1 MYNKRFLRAA
11 LRALVE
17 MTAVFTFLLAGQ
29 GAFAQSIP
37 DSVYYLR
44 PAFGQ
49 GMVYFYG
56 QSPAQGKLNICA
68 LDNTLR
74 FIDNNGTELAAAD
87 SKDILKVVIE
97 GVTYLHSGGI
107 FYQLFPAATE
117 YGIALERTVTI
128 LRDVKTGA
136 FGTTSQTSS
145 IREYSTFYADGVA
158 YNIGSDKV
166 SPYTVSET
174 LFLYRGTSVMAFNKR
189 QLKRLFP
196 ERKADIDAWFKAGN
210 ALPETVPEALEILA
224 LWAQ

>member
-1 MYNKRFLRAA
+1 MKRSI
-11 LRALVE
+11 VI
-17 MTAVFTFLLAGQ
+17 AVLLALCFN
-29 GAFAQSIP
+29 AAAQSIP
-37 DSVYYLR
+37 DSVYYLQ

-49 GMVYFYG
+49 GMVYFFG

-74 FIDNNGTELAAAD
+74 FIDNNGVELEA
-87 SKDILKVVIE
+87 SNPKDIMRVVID
-97 GVTYLHSGGI
+97 GVSYLHSDGV
-107 FYQLFPAATE
+107 FYRMYPVTLE

-145 IREYSTFYADGVA
+145 IREYGTFYADGVA
-158 YNIGSDKV
+158 YNIGEDKV

-174 LFLYRGTSVMAFNKR
+174 LFLYRGSSVYPFNKR

-196 ERKADIDAWFKAGN
+196 ERKSDIDAWFKEGN
-210 ALPETVPEALEILA
+210 TLPDNVQAALELLA
-224 LWAQ
+224 HWASE

>member
-1 MYNKRFLRAA
+1 MRRSVVIAAFLA
-11 LRALVE
+11 LCVHAS
-17 MTAVFTFLLAGQ
+17 
-29 GAFAQSIP
+29 AQSLP

-49 GMVYFYG
+49 GMVYFFG

-74 FIDNNGTELAAAD
+74 FIDNNGVELEA
-87 SKDILKVVIE
+87 SNGNDISKVVIE
-97 GVTYLHSGGI
+97 GETYLHSDGV
-107 FYQLFPAATE
+107 FYRLYPVTPE

-136 FGTTSQTSS
+136 YGTTSQTSS
-145 IREYSTFYADGVA
+145 IREYNTFYADGVA
-158 YNIGSDKV
+158 YSIGTDKV

-174 LFLYRGTSVMAFNKR
+174 IFLYRGNSVHPFTKR

-196 ERKADIDAWFKAGN
+196 ERKSDIDAWFKAGN
-210 ALPETVPEALEILA
+210 SLPDSVPEAIELLA
-224 LWAQ
+224 GWSQ